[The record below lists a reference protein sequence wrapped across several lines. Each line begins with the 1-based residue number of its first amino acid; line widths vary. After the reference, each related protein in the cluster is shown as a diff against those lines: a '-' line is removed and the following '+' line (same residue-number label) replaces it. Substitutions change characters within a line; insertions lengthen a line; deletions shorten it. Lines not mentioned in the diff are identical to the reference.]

1 MRRKWWENVRARN
14 AAIRLAAFFFSPHN
28 KISSAPFYLKKR
40 DFFVKPAYTKLI
52 TKIKFMMCRFI
63 QKQVQKNGVAGLD
76 FEYWNDKGWLGKSR
90 PWKN

>member
-1 MRRKWWENVRARN
+1 
-14 AAIRLAAFFFSPHN
+14 
-28 KISSAPFYLKKR
+28 
-40 DFFVKPAYTKLI
+40 
-52 TKIKFMMCRFI
+52 MMCRFI